1 MEHQHRHNL
10 LVEENHD
17 EEAREYFA
25 MDLAGYLAREVQPGT
40 RKLFDARVD
49 PAFRRRHRR
58 APNRTE
64 TRRALLRQPFY
75 QMWSSL
81 KRTDQEIL
89 FDSVGEAVEHQLEG
103 MVARSRKP
111 KRRTGGT
118 LRLDPSVRAPGYLTA
133 VDIHCMPGNYTGDL
147 APDDVSAGAIFDRG
161 LFLYGRGGL
170 GPKSDDMGASVCAWL
185 AKNHPAFAPTA
196 ILEMGCSIGGN
207 LIPYARQFPK
217 AEVHAIDV
225 GTGILRYGHAR
236 AEEFGVPIYFSQ
248 QNAERTSFE
257 DGSFDLIVS
266 HLLTHE
272 TSLKAYRNILRECHR
287 LLRPGGMMLHTE
299 TEWSTA
305 TDPYNQSLLDWET
318 HYNAEPF
325 KTKLDTLDFRAE
337 AAKAGFVE
345 SKAFVAKTPSLQAAA
360 KYYQGQW
367 VISGARRSA

>member
-1 MEHQHRHNL
+1 MEHQFRHSL
-10 LVEENHD
+10 LVDEDHD

-40 RKLFDARVD
+40 RKLFDTRVD
-49 PAFRRRHRR
+49 PAFRRQHQR

-64 TRRALLRQPFY
+64 TRKALLRQPYY

-89 FDSVGEAVEHQLEG
+89 FDAVGEAVEHQLGG
-103 MVARSRKP
+103 MIARSKKPARK
-111 KRRTGGT
+111 TGGS
-118 LRLDPSVRAPGYLTA
+118 LKLDPKVKAPRYLTA

-147 APDDVSAGAIFDRG
+147 GDNDVSAGAIFDRG

-170 GPKSDDMGASVCAWL
+170 GPQSDDMGASVCAWL
-185 AKNHPAFAPTA
+185 KKAHPGFAPKT

-207 LIPYARQFPK
+207 LLPYARQYPK
-217 AEVHAIDV
+217 AKVHAIDV
-225 GTGILRYGHAR
+225 GTSILRYGHAR
-236 AEEFGVPIYFSQ
+236 AEELGVPVHFSQ
-248 QNAERTSFE
+248 QNAEHTNFA

-272 TSLKAYRNILRECHR
+272 TSLSGYRNIMRECFR

-299 TEWSTA
+299 TEWSTE
-305 TDPYNQSLLDWET
+305 TDPYNQSILDWET

-325 KTKLDTLDFRAE
+325 KTKLDTLAFPAE
-337 AAKAGFVE
+337 AAKAGFTK
-345 SKAFVAKTPSLQAAA
+345 SKAFVAKTPSLRATV
-360 KYYQGQW
+360 KYYQGRW
-367 VISGARRSA
+367 VVSGATK